1 MFHKSDDPVKVIID
15 ELTKQGMTLSSED
28 LERIQACFDE
38 LRRSVPPGK
47 FRDVAK
53 AVAQVVVER
62 LRGYVPSGF
71 GGFLS
76 IISSCRLIGYQL
88 RRRESIYCPIIV
100 PAGFTAVSTISV
112 SSSPGNVF
120 FFIKRIGE
128 PINRNAYYAE
138 DVILVGYFD
147 INRVSWCQ
155 RLNPGLYLV
164 EVHNYYNESVVVSI
178 DVMTCII
185 NGDH

>member
-1 MFHKSDDPVKVIID
+1 MKFVVD
-15 ELTKQGMTLSSED
+15 ELAKQGVALSSED
-28 LERIQACFDE
+28 LERVQACSNE
-38 LRRSVPPGK
+38 LMRDIPPGK

-53 AVAQVVVER
+53 AMAQVIAER
-62 LRGYVPSGF
+62 LRGHMPSGF
-71 GGFLS
+71 EGSLS
-76 IISSCRLIGYQL
+76 IISSCRLIGHQL

-100 PAGFTAVSTISV
+100 PAGFTAVSIINV

-120 FFIKRIGE
+120 LFIKRIGE
-128 PINRNAYYAE
+128 PIDRNTYYAE

-147 INRVSWCQ
+147 INKVSWSQ

-164 EVHNYYNESVVVSI
+164 EVHNYYNEIVGVSI

-185 NGDH
+185 NDY